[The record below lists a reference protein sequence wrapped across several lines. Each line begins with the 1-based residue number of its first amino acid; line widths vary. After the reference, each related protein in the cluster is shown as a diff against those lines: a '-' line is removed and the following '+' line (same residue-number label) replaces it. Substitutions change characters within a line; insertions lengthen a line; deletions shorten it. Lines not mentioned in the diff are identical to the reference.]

1 MGQARSRL
9 GREESLPQTMVG
21 SKAGMA
27 ERPPPTT
34 SVVYRFKENKQKTKK
49 QKNKKKKKTKT
60 NKTLRPQAA
69 DGVG

>member
-1 MGQARSRL
+1 
-9 GREESLPQTMVG
+9 MVG